1 MASVP
6 VLARWFGRS
15 ISEATDLTIEDQLL
29 MTKHLKG
36 TLITKEVNET
46 IMNLELSLGTRL
58 LEERSGV
65 CRFYETFRTEK
76 RLETEPGYNGSDMS
90 KEARIRAASYM
101 LSHALESVQWVPDT
115 PTMEGRT

>member
-1 MASVP
+1 MASGADGHGAEDGLGGFSSGDMKMASVP

-46 IMNLELSLGTRL
+46 IMNLELSLGTH
-58 LEERSGV
+58 RSRDQSDGSMGLRHPRDLFEDHTRDV
-65 CRFYETFRTEK
+65 VEGQRTAGH
-76 RLETEPGYNGSDMS
+76 R
-90 KEARIRAASYM
+90 RCAS
-101 LSHALESVQWVPDT
+101 L
-115 PTMEGRT
+115 